1 MLQAILIGNLGADA
15 EVKNANGR
23 EFTTIRVAH
32 TERWTDENG
41 QKTES
46 TTWVD
51 CNFQGR
57 PNVLPY
63 LKKGTQVFVSG
74 HMSLRIYSSKK
85 DRCMKA
91 GVTINVKNIELLG
104 GKAEDIPSIL
114 YKESDN
120 SEVKVQKWYNAAAMV
135 REVSAPE
142 YLFLLSRNGG
152 RYKADR
158 NGWLFPVEDESVN
171 DDAAAK

>member
-114 YKESDN
+114 YKESDQ
-120 SEVKVQKWYNAAAMV
+120 SEVKVQKWYLAPAML
-135 REVSAPE
+135 RDEDEPE
-142 YLFLLSRNGG
+142 FLNLFSKRGDVF
-152 RYKADR
+152 KADR
-158 NGWLFPVEDESVN
+158 NGWLYPVEEESVN
-171 DDAAAK
+171 DDAAAQ